1 MDGYLGRL
9 LEKNVAVDG
18 VMAQD
23 AKQVSSLWAW
33 REKIPE
39 SISKSGTA
47 MTYDV
52 AMEVPLLYK
61 MVEDAKKHFGEK
73 DLLGPGKLYS
83 NLLGF
88 GHVGDGVSDLNYSK
102 WLVLY
107 TKKKLFW
114 NAQNLHIMA
123 NLKGFDHQ
131 GQEDMDEFVFDWT
144 SKWC

>member
-1 MDGYLGRL
+1 MGVVKSQMMQDVNYPIEGQHAFYALLETQGSKQEHDQEKLDEYLGRL
-9 LEKNVAVDG
+9 LETGVAKDG

-23 AKQVSSLWAW
+23 AKQVNSLWGW

-61 MVEDAKKHFGEK
+61 MVEDAKKHFGDK
-73 DLLGPGKLYS
+73 NQLGPGKLYS

-88 GHVGDGVSDLNYSK
+88 GHVGDGVS
-102 WLVLY
+102 VLP
-107 TKKKLFW
+107 TK
-114 NAQNLHIMA
+114 
-123 NLKGFDHQ
+123 
-131 GQEDMDEFVFDWT
+131 
-144 SKWC
+144 

>member
-1 MDGYLGRL
+1 MGVVKSQMMQDVNYPIDGEHAFYALLETQGSKQEHDQEKLDEYLGRL
-9 LEKNVAVDG
+9 LEDGVAKDG

-23 AKQVSSLWAW
+23 AKQVNSLWGW

-73 DLLGPGKLYS
+73 NQLGPGKLYS

-88 GHVGDGVSDLNYSK
+88 GHVGDGVSL
-102 WLVLY
+102 
-107 TKKKLFW
+107 T
-114 NAQNLHIMA
+114 
-123 NLKGFDHQ
+123 
-131 GQEDMDEFVFDWT
+131 
-144 SKWC
+144 

>member
-9 LEKNVAVDG
+9 LESGVANDG

-23 AKQVSSLWAW
+23 AKQINALWSW

-39 SISKSGTA
+39 AISKSGTA

-61 MVEDAKKHFGEK
+61 MVEDARSHFEKKGQLGE
-73 DLLGPGKLYS
+73 GKLYS

-88 GHVGDGVSDLNYSK
+88 GHVGDGVSTRGLTF
-102 WLVLY
+102 L
-107 TKKKLFW
+107 
-114 NAQNLHIMA
+114 
-123 NLKGFDHQ
+123 
-131 GQEDMDEFVFDWT
+131 
-144 SKWC
+144 

>member
-1 MDGYLGRL
+1 M
-9 LEKNVAVDG
+9 LEKGVAVDG

-23 AKQVSSLWAW
+23 AKQVNALWSW

-61 MVEDAKKHFGEK
+61 LVEDAKSHFAEK
-73 DLLGPGKLYS
+73 NLLGPGKLYS

-88 GHVGDGVSDLNYSK
+88 GHVGDGVCIY
-102 WLVLY
+102 LY
-107 TKKKLFW
+107 KLYYNFLICFY
-114 NAQNLHIMA
+114 AELAHY
-123 NLKGFDHQ
+123 G
-131 GQEDMDEFVFDWT
+131 
-144 SKWC
+144 